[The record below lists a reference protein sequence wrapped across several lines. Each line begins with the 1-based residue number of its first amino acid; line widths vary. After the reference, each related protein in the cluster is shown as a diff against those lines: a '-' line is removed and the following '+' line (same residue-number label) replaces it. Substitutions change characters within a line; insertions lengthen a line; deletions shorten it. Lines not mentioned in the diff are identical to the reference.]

1 MAKCP
6 NCGYD
11 KNQGKFCIKCGKQI
25 INTENR
31 EELVYNYQDNE
42 VATQETT
49 IEQQQV
55 NTPDYTQQNYNNY
68 NNQQGNYHQFG
79 NNQQNNQIP
88 QNQKSKAVG
97 IILNI
102 LLVGLGYA
110 YVGKW
115 GEGIVLFVV
124 YLLMWFL
131 GFLLIFPFLI
141 AFALW
146 VYSLVKTNEMI
157 DKYNAGLPY

>member
-1 MAKCP
+1 MKTCP

-11 KNQGKFCIKCGKQI
+11 KNQGKYCIKCGKQVI
-25 INTENR
+25 VENTENS
-31 EELVYNYQDNE
+31 VYTYQNNE
-42 VATQETT
+42 VVTQETS

-55 NTPDYTQQNYNNY
+55 SQPDYTQQDYNNY
-68 NNQQGNYHQFG
+68 NNQQGNFNQY
-79 NNQQNNQIP
+79 NNNPHNSQRP

-97 IILNI
+97 IILNVLI
-102 LLVGLGYA
+102 VGLGYA

-115 GEGIVLFVV
+115 GEGIVLLVV

-131 GFLLIFPFLI
+131 GLFLLFPFII

-146 VYSLVKTNEMI
+146 IYSLVKTNEMI